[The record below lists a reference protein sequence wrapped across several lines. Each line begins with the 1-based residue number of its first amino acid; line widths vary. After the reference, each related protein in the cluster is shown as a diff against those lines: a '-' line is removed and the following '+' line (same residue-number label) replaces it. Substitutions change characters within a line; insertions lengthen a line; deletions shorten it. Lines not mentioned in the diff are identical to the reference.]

1 LRGAGFGLAAGLAVT
16 VERGVGEVCFRVAM
30 TFMRVTEDV

>member
-1 LRGAGFGLAAGLAVT
+1 VT